1 LIHFILGGAR
11 SGKSRY
17 AEQQTLLQSDKNNSP
32 VYIATATT
40 TDNEM
45 KARIVKHKSD
55 RDSHWQLIECPL
67 ELTACIENASPDKT
81 YLLDCLTLWLNNQLY
96 LAETEQQTQGLSS
109 SHIEQRLKSEID
121 LFITALNE
129 HFSDNNQH
137 IVIVSNEVGLG
148 VIPMGETTRL
158 FVDYC
163 GWLNQAVAKIAQR
176 VTLVTAGIPLTL
188 KPANS

>member
-1 LIHFILGGAR
+1 MIHFVLGGAR

-17 AEQQTLLQSDKNNSP
+17 AEQQTLLQADKNKQA

-45 KARIVKHKSD
+45 KARIAKHKSD
-55 RDSHWQLIECPL
+55 RDGNWQLIECPL
-67 ELTACIENASPDKT
+67 QLTACIENASSDKT

-96 LAETEQQTQGLSS
+96 LAETEQQTQGLNS

-121 LFITALNE
+121 LLITVLSE
-129 HFSDNNQH
+129 SFSDNDHH

-158 FVDYC
+158 FVDHC

-188 KPANS
+188 KA

>member
-1 LIHFILGGAR
+1 MIHFILGGAR

-17 AEQQTLLQSDKNNSP
+17 AEQQTLLQSDKNNPP
-32 VYIATATT
+32 VYIATATA

-67 ELTACIENASPDKT
+67 ELTACIKNASPDKT

-129 HFSDNNQH
+129 QFSDNNQY

-188 KPANS
+188 KPASS

>member
-1 LIHFILGGAR
+1 MIHFILGGAR

-17 AEQQTLLQSDKNNSP
+17 AEQQTLLQADKNNPP
-32 VYIATATT
+32 VYIATATI
-40 TDNEM
+40 TDDEM
-45 KARIVKHKSD
+45 KARIAKHQSD
-55 RDSHWQLIECPL
+55 RYGNWQLIECPL
-67 ELTACIENASPDKT
+67 ELTACIEKASTGKT

-96 LAETEQQTQGLSS
+96 LAETEQQTQGLNS

-121 LFITALNE
+121 LFITTLSE
-129 HFSDNNQH
+129 HFSDDSHH

-176 VTLVTAGIPLTL
+176 VTLVTAGLPLTL
-188 KPANS
+188 KPASS